1 MTRFGRWLSL
11 ALVSWAM
18 MALSAAGQPSLEG
31 EALARAIQ
39 RHYDTVRDFTADFE
53 QAYVGGALK
62 RRTVESGTVAIR
74 KPGRMRWDYVTPEA
88 KQFISDGS
96 RIYFYVPADRQVRV
110 SPMPADDRAPTP
122 ILFLAGR
129 GDLLRDFRVEEAA
142 PPQGMDGVRA
152 LSLEPRQPASEYT
165 SLTLVVDAASFQMR
179 QLVVVDTQGGSSTFT
194 FRNLRENTGVAESHF
209 TFRMPRGVD
218 VINQSN

>member
-1 MTRFGRWLSL
+1 MTRRLVVL
-11 ALVSWAM
+11 ALTLVLPLL
-18 MALSAAGQPSLEG
+18 ALRSAPAQPSLEG

-62 RRTVESGTVAIR
+62 RRTVESGTVAIS
-74 KPGRMRWDYVTPEA
+74 KPGRMRWDYLAPEP
-88 KQFISDGS
+88 KQFISDGQ

-129 GDLLRDFRVEEAA
+129 GNLLRDFRVEETT
-142 PPQGMDGVRA
+142 PPAGATGVRA
-152 LSLEPRQPASEYT
+152 LRLEPTQPEPEYS
-165 SLTLVVDAASFQMR
+165 SLTLVVATTTFQLR

-194 FRNLRENTGVAESHF
+194 FRNLRENTGVPDNRF
-209 TFRMPRGVD
+209 TFRIPRGVD
-218 VINQSN
+218 VINQG